1 MPIPVPFYWLVLY
14 LIVNQCYLS
23 WVRIFWNINPIVL
36 KGSGLAF

>member
-14 LIVNQCYLS
+14 LVVNQYNFGCARL
-23 WVRIFWNINPIVL
+23 FENINPIVL